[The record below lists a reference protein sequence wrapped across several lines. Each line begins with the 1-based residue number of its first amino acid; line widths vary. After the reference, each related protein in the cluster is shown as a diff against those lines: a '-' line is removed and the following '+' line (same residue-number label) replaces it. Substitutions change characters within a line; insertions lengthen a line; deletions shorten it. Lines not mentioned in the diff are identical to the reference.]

1 MDVNNISKGLPPPGG
16 QEIMGYAVS
25 CFTDTNIWMVILS
38 AIMAV
43 HLHLSEGYLDYPPL
57 AVGTTWVISFYV
69 SQSYYRC

>member
-1 MDVNNISKGLPPPGG
+1 MDVNNISKVYLLRRPGNHG
-16 QEIMGYAVS
+16 IRRFLFQN
-25 CFTDTNIWMVILS
+25 TNIWMVILS

-69 SQSYYRC
+69 SELL